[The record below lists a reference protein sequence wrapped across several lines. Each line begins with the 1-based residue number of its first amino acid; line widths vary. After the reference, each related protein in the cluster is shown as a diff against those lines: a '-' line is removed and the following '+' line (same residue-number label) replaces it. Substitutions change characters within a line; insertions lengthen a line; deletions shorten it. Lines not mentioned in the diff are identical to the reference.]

1 MVSTT
6 AKDFLADIEQRFV
19 KNEKTE
25 MGNLLKKFCSKQY
38 SGSGSIREYIMEMV
52 HMVSK
57 LRNMKLDV
65 SDDMLV
71 VMILISLPPKFGHFI
86 VSYNC
91 QKDKWTVKF
100 NRLPELIV
108 KSIAADINPE
118 YVEITMLD
126 PKTNRHITKTY
137 YTSTLTYGVQRYD
150 RSQNLTYYEGCTFN
164 ITER

>member
-1 MVSTT
+1 MKPIFKIGEHDYT
-6 AKDFLADIEQRFV
+6 AFLAEDGLAPVR
-19 KNEKTE
+19 NDLDAD
-25 MGNLLKKFCSKQY
+25 GSGRNLLDGLMY
-38 SGSGSIREYIMEMV
+38 RARIA
-52 HMVSK
+52 
-57 LRNMKLDV
+57 
-65 SDDMLV
+65 
-71 VMILISLPPKFGHFI
+71 
-86 VSYNC
+86 

>member
-1 MVSTT
+1 MKPIFKIGEHDYT
-6 AKDFLADIEQRFV
+6 AFLAEDGLAPVR
-19 KNEKTE
+19 NDLDAD
-25 MGNLLKKFCSKQY
+25 GSGRNLLDGLMY
-38 SGSGSIREYIMEMV
+38 RARIA
-52 HMVSK
+52 
-57 LRNMKLDV
+57 
-65 SDDMLV
+65 
-71 VMILISLPPKFGHFI
+71 
-86 VSYNC
+86 

-108 KSIAADINPE
+108 KSIATDINPE

-150 RSQNLTYYEGCTFN
+150 RSQNLSYYEGCTFN

>member
-1 MVSTT
+1 MKPIFKIGEHDYT
-6 AKDFLADIEQRFV
+6 AFLAEDGLAPVR
-19 KNEKTE
+19 NDLDAD
-25 MGNLLKKFCSKQY
+25 GSGRNLLDGLMY
-38 SGSGSIREYIMEMV
+38 RARIA
-52 HMVSK
+52 
-57 LRNMKLDV
+57 
-65 SDDMLV
+65 
-71 VMILISLPPKFGHFI
+71 
-86 VSYNC
+86 

-108 KSIAADINPE
+108 KSIATDINPE

-137 YTSTLTYGVQRYD
+137 YTSTLAYGVQRYD

>member
-1 MVSTT
+1 MKPIFKIGKNDYT
-6 AKDFLADIEQRFV
+6 AFLAEDGLAPVR
-19 KNEKTE
+19 NDLDAD
-25 MGNLLKKFCSKQY
+25 GSGRNLLDGLMY
-38 SGSGSIREYIMEMV
+38 RARIA
-52 HMVSK
+52 
-57 LRNMKLDV
+57 
-65 SDDMLV
+65 
-71 VMILISLPPKFGHFI
+71 
-86 VSYNC
+86 

-126 PKTNRHITKTY
+126 PKTNIHITKTY

>member
-1 MVSTT
+1 MKPIFKIGRNDYT
-6 AKDFLADIEQRFV
+6 AFLADDGLAPVR
-19 KNEKTE
+19 NDLDAD
-25 MGNLLKKFCSKQY
+25 GSGRNLLDGLMY
-38 SGSGSIREYIMEMV
+38 RARIA
-52 HMVSK
+52 
-57 LRNMKLDV
+57 
-65 SDDMLV
+65 
-71 VMILISLPPKFGHFI
+71 
-86 VSYNC
+86 

-100 NRLPELIV
+100 NRIPELIV

>member
-1 MVSTT
+1 MKPIFKIGKNDYT
-6 AKDFLADIEQRFV
+6 AFLAEDGLAPVR
-19 KNEKTE
+19 NDLDAD
-25 MGNLLKKFCSKQY
+25 GSGRNLLDGLMY
-38 SGSGSIREYIMEMV
+38 RTRIA
-52 HMVSK
+52 
-57 LRNMKLDV
+57 
-65 SDDMLV
+65 
-71 VMILISLPPKFGHFI
+71 
-86 VSYNC
+86 

-100 NRLPELIV
+100 NRIPELIV

>member
-1 MVSTT
+1 MKPIFKIGEHDYT
-6 AKDFLADIEQRFV
+6 AFLAEDGLAPVR
-19 KNEKTE
+19 NDLDAD
-25 MGNLLKKFCSKQY
+25 GSGRNLLDGLMY
-38 SGSGSIREYIMEMV
+38 RARIA
-52 HMVSK
+52 
-57 LRNMKLDV
+57 
-65 SDDMLV
+65 
-71 VMILISLPPKFGHFI
+71 
-86 VSYNC
+86 

-100 NRLPELIV
+100 NRLPELII

>member
-1 MVSTT
+1 MKPIFKIGKNDYT
-6 AKDFLADIEQRFV
+6 AFLADDGLAPVR
-19 KNEKTE
+19 NDLDAD
-25 MGNLLKKFCSKQY
+25 GSGRNLLDGLMY
-38 SGSGSIREYIMEMV
+38 RARIA
-52 HMVSK
+52 
-57 LRNMKLDV
+57 
-65 SDDMLV
+65 
-71 VMILISLPPKFGHFI
+71 
-86 VSYNC
+86 

-100 NRLPELIV
+100 NRIPELIV